1 MLKKVLIANRGEIAL
16 RIIRACHEMGIKTCA
31 VYSKADE
38 NSLFVKLADESYSI
52 GEVLPAKSYLNV
64 DKILTVAK
72 ARNCDGIHPGYGFL
86 SESYYFANLV
96 RKNKIKFI
104 GPDPE
109 TIKNMGN
116 KSLAIKTM
124 RENGVPTVPGSDGNV
139 KSVEEAI
146 KIAEKISYPL
156 LLKASSGGGGKGIRR
171 VDSREELVEKFPLVK
186 MEAKA
191 SFKDDSIY
199 MEKLIENPRHIEV
212 QILCDDFSNILCLGE
227 RNCSIQRENQKMI
240 EESPSPGISQGLREK
255 LYDAAR
261 KSAKACAYKNAGT
274 VEFLVDK
281 DENFYFLEMNTRIQV
296 EHPITEM
303 VTGVDLVKSQLKI
316 ASGLDIKNLKVE
328 FKGHAI
334 EARIIAKDPLNNF
347 AVSCGRVNFFHEP
360 GGVDTRFDS
369 DLFTGSEISPYY
381 DSMVGKL
388 IVKDRTRTLAIKKLR
403 RALEETFVSGIST
416 NIWYLYTI
424 CHDFSFIK
432 GNYDTSFIKNNEEN
446 ILKIM
451 RSYYD
456 KFLE

>member
-52 GEVLPAKSYLNV
+52 GEALPAKSYLNV

-124 RENGVPTVPGSDGNV
+124 KENGVPTVPGSDGNV

-281 DENFYFLEMNTRIQV
+281 DENFIFRDEY
-296 EHPITEM
+296 
-303 VTGVDLVKSQLKI
+303 
-316 ASGLDIKNLKVE
+316 KN
-328 FKGHAI
+328 
-334 EARIIAKDPLNNF
+334 P
-347 AVSCGRVNFFHEP
+347 S
-360 GGVDTRFDS
+360 
-369 DLFTGSEISPYY
+369 
-381 DSMVGKL
+381 
-388 IVKDRTRTLAIKKLR
+388 
-403 RALEETFVSGIST
+403 
-416 NIWYLYTI
+416 
-424 CHDFSFIK
+424 
-432 GNYDTSFIKNNEEN
+432 
-446 ILKIM
+446 
-451 RSYYD
+451 
-456 KFLE
+456 

>member
-1 MLKKVLIANRGEIAL
+1 
-16 RIIRACHEMGIKTCA
+16 
-31 VYSKADE
+31 
-38 NSLFVKLADESYSI
+38 
-52 GEVLPAKSYLNV
+52 
-64 DKILTVAK
+64 
-72 ARNCDGIHPGYGFL
+72 
-86 SESYYFANLV
+86 
-96 RKNKIKFI
+96 
-104 GPDPE
+104 
-109 TIKNMGN
+109 
-116 KSLAIKTM
+116 
-124 RENGVPTVPGSDGNV
+124 
-139 KSVEEAI
+139 
-146 KIAEKISYPL
+146 
-156 LLKASSGGGGKGIRR
+156 
-171 VDSREELVEKFPLVK
+171 
-186 MEAKA
+186 
-191 SFKDDSIY
+191 
-199 MEKLIENPRHIEV
+199 
-212 QILCDDFSNILCLGE
+212 
-227 RNCSIQRENQKMI
+227 MI

-328 FKGHAI
+328 LKGHAI

-347 AVSCGRVNFFHEP
+347 SVSCGRVNFFHEP

>member
-1 MLKKVLIANRGEIAL
+1 M
-16 RIIRACHEMGIKTCA
+16 
-31 VYSKADE
+31 
-38 NSLFVKLADESYSI
+38 
-52 GEVLPAKSYLNV
+52 
-64 DKILTVAK
+64 
-72 ARNCDGIHPGYGFL
+72 
-86 SESYYFANLV
+86 
-96 RKNKIKFI
+96 
-104 GPDPE
+104 
-109 TIKNMGN
+109 
-116 KSLAIKTM
+116 
-124 RENGVPTVPGSDGNV
+124 
-139 KSVEEAI
+139 
-146 KIAEKISYPL
+146 
-156 LLKASSGGGGKGIRR
+156 
-171 VDSREELVEKFPLVK
+171 
-186 MEAKA
+186 
-191 SFKDDSIY
+191 
-199 MEKLIENPRHIEV
+199 
-212 QILCDDFSNILCLGE
+212 
-227 RNCSIQRENQKMI
+227 
-240 EESPSPGISQGLREK
+240 
-255 LYDAAR
+255 
-261 KSAKACAYKNAGT
+261 
-274 VEFLVDK
+274 EFLVDK

-328 FKGHAI
+328 LKGHAI